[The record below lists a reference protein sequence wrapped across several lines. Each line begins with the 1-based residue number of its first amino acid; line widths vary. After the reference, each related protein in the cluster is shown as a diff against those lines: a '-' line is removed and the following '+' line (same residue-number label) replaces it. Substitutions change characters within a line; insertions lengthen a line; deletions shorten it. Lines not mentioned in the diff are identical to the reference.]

1 MANSTF
7 GAGISGAGT
16 VASAGTAEILDANNK
31 KRYTS
36 LTIIAEYTNTGVIYV
51 GGSDVDSSTNPG
63 LAAGDVLAITSPH
76 GWLLSEIYLDSSVTG
91 DGVSYYGA
99 Y

>member
-16 VASAGTAEILDANNK
+16 VASATTAEVLDADNK
-31 KRYTS
+31 RRYTS
-36 LTIIAEYTNTGVIYV
+36 ITIVAEYTNTGVIYV
-51 GGSDVDSSTNPG
+51 GGSDVASTTNPG
-63 LAAGDVLAITSPH
+63 LSAGDVLALTSPH
-76 GWLLSEIYLDSSVTG
+76 GWLLSEIWLDSSVSG